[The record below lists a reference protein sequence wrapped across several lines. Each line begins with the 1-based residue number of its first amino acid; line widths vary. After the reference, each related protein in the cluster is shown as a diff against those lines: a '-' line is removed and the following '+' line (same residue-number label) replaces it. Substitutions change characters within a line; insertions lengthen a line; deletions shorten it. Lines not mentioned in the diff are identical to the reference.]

1 MRNER
6 KKVLVNFAK
15 EVAQDKYR
23 DDELMEKLGKL
34 KPTFEELIFM
44 DDLIQKLLEG
54 EKENEG

>member
-6 KKVLVNFAK
+6 KKALVNFAK

-23 DDELMEKLGKL
+23 DDELMEELRKL

-44 DDLIQKLLEG
+44 DDLIQNLLEG